1 MIGAMAANN
10 IGAPL
15 LRNEAF
21 VRSSSVWPAII
32 ASALS
37 MLPVV
42 TFAQWDDHGKEQAK
56 RGLGQAFPD
65 VNNQSLHPAWRLYK
79 FERDGISYYQVNDMA
94 GRLHLIVAKAGDA
107 FWSLPA
113 GESGARISLPVWPQL
128 PHPTSVPIEIY
139 RDSEFALILH
149 DDSNDAMWSVELI
162 R

>member
-1 MIGAMAANN
+1 MAPFIALAQHDHHGSEAANY
-10 IGAPL
+10 
-15 LRNEAF
+15 
-21 VRSSSVWPAII
+21 
-32 ASALS
+32 
-37 MLPVV
+37 
-42 TFAQWDDHGKEQAK
+42 
-56 RGLGQAFPD
+56 GLGQAFPD
-65 VNNQSLHPAWRLYK
+65 VHNQSLHPAWRLYE

-128 PHPTSVPIEIY
+128 PHPTSVPVDVY

-149 DDSNDAMWSVELI
+149 DDSNDAMWSIELI

>member
-1 MIGAMAANN
+1 M
-10 IGAPL
+10 
-15 LRNEAF
+15 
-21 VRSSSVWPAII
+21 RSSSVWPAII
-32 ASALS
+32 AAALS
-37 MLPVV
+37 MLPAV

-65 VNNQSLHPAWRLYK
+65 VHNQSLHPVWHLYE

-113 GESGARISLPVWPQL
+113 GESGARISLPAWPQL
-128 PHPTSVPIEIY
+128 PHPTSVPIEVY

-149 DDSNDAMWSVELI
+149 DDSNDAMWSIELI